1 MNQYKIKYNGS
12 LRTTLIHIDSGAEI
26 FTDAPIDNHGLGEA
40 FSPTDMICSALASCI
55 LTIMAISVEK
65 NNINIKD
72 TIAYVKKTMGSN
84 PRRIVKIEIDFK
96 FPKNFDDKTKLILE
110 RSAKNCPV
118 YFSLSEKIEKVITF
132 SYMNEIL

>member
-12 LRTTLIHIDSGAEI
+12 LRTTLTHIDSGAEI

-65 NNINIKD
+65 K
-72 TIAYVKKTMGSN
+72 
-84 PRRIVKIEIDFK
+84 
-96 FPKNFDDKTKLILE
+96 
-110 RSAKNCPV
+110 
-118 YFSLSEKIEKVITF
+118 
-132 SYMNEIL
+132 